1 MPVTAIQ
8 GFCVKHAVLAA
19 ALAAALPS
27 LQASPAHAQ
36 DAPTAARA
44 TELDGIVVTGSKRDT
59 PYLRSDISVTV
70 LDRDAL
76 QQANVTE
83 FRDLDRLAPNVKF
96 NVMGQLSDMFISIRG
111 IESNP
116 FLVNRA
122 SVYIDGI
129 PFRELSNAVLNQVES
144 VEILRGPQGTLYGAN
159 SESGLVLV
167 RTRAPSATTEG
178 EVNLRATHFG
188 NGHGSSV
195 DGFLGGAL
203 GSSNRLFGSVAFM
216 ASDEDS
222 HLKNLTPFDGIAGKV
237 KETYLQG
244 KLRWE
249 PTDTLSI
256 NAIAYHLG
264 TRAPGMFEYE
274 YLPLDVGLYN
284 RRYADLYNGGRHAG
298 DFTYINDAPK
308 RTSKTENV
316 AGAGAQWQL
325 ARGTMDAAVSYR
337 EQRDTSGGYDFDMTH
352 TPALAGRIHDA
363 QRNWNGEL
371 RFSSLDDQPLTWIG
385 GVSTYRVN
393 KDSVLGTRVGPPP
406 RGLESYV
413 LAPLQGSDGQDYS
426 VFGTLSYT
434 PPALPKLTASLG
446 LRYEQA
452 RRSTRQSA
460 GELDLGP
467 GGLVFYRDAELSH
480 TFTATLPRVSLRY
493 DASDTLS
500 FYAASAKGYIP
511 GGFNLAAAQN
521 DVVNDKVLRYESEMM
536 WSHEAGFKMN
546 VLGGRGHIGGAVF
559 QIESNNWQEIQ
570 LATDANGRPISSD
583 YVGSDASIR
592 SRGVELEGVLQA
604 LPGLTLTANAGYV
617 DAQYRKLLVGENQSL
632 AGNKVKLTPQYT
644 AYLAARYQHR
654 SGVFARVESAF
665 NGRMALDER
674 NRAFQP
680 AVAIIGVQLGYET
693 GPWTT
698 RVYVDNLTN
707 KRRINGLIFDNL
719 AFGRDG
725 NVYGPVDRP
734 RIIGAEVGYRF

>member
-1 MPVTAIQ
+1 M
-8 GFCVKHAVLAA
+8 KHAVLAGAVLA
-19 ALAAALPS
+19 ALHLLPS
-27 LQASPAHAQ
+27 APARAQ
-36 DAPTAARA
+36 STPPAKA
-44 TELDGIVVTGSKRDT
+44 TELDGIIVTGSKRDT
-59 PYLRSDISVTV
+59 PYLKSDMSVTV
-70 LDRDAL
+70 LDREAL
-76 QQANVTE
+76 KEAHVTE
-83 FRDLDRLAPNVKF
+83 FRDLDKLAPNVKF

-129 PFRELSNAVLNQVES
+129 PFRELSNAVLNHVES

-178 EVNLRATHFG
+178 EVNVGLTSFG
-188 NGHGSSV
+188 NGHGSSM

-203 GSSNRLFGSVAFM
+203 GNSDRLFGSVAFM

-222 HLKNLTPFDGIAGKV
+222 HLKNLTPFNGVKGKV

-249 PTDTLSI
+249 PIDTLAI

-284 RRYADLYNGGRHAG
+284 RTYGDLYNGGRRAG

-308 RTSKTENV
+308 RTTRNETV
-316 AGAGAQWQL
+316 AGTSAQWQL
-325 ARGTMDAAVSYR
+325 SGGTLDAALSYR
-337 EQRDTSGGYDFDMTH
+337 QEEDTSAGYDFDMTA
-352 TPALAGRIHDA
+352 TPALAGRIYDKQHS
-363 QRNWNGEL
+363 WNGEL
-371 RFSSLDDQPLTWIG
+371 RFSSPSDQALTYIA
-385 GVSTYRVN
+385 GVSTYRHH
-393 KDSVLGTRVGPPP
+393 KDSILGTLVGPPL
-406 RGLESYV
+406 RGLGSYD

-426 VFGTLSYT
+426 VFGTASYT
-434 PPALPKLTASLG
+434 PPSLPKLTASLG
-446 LRYEQA
+446 LRHEQA
-452 RRSTRQSA
+452 KRSTRQRE
-460 GELDLGP
+460 GTLDLGP
-467 GGLVFYRDAELSH
+467 GGLVFYRDAELAH

-511 GGFNLAAAQN
+511 GGFNLAAAQS

-536 WSHEAGFKMN
+536 WSHELGFKMN
-546 VLGGRGHIGGAVF
+546 VLNGRGHIGGAVF
-559 QIESNNWQEIQ
+559 HITSDNWQEIQ

-592 SRGVELEGVLQA
+592 SRGVELEGALEV
-604 LPGLTLTANAGYV
+604 LPGLTLMANAGYV
-617 DAQYRKLLVGENQSL
+617 DAEYRKLFVGANESL
-632 AGNKVKLTPQYT
+632 AGNDVKLTPQYT

-654 SGVFARVESAF
+654 SGLFARVESSF

-674 NRAFQP
+674 NRAYQP
-680 AVAIIGVQLGYET
+680 AVTIIGLQVGYET
-693 GPWTT
+693 GPWST

-725 NVYGPVDRP
+725 NYYGPIDRP
-734 RIIGAEVGYRF
+734 RIVGAEVGYRF

>member
-36 DAPTAARA
+36 DAPTIARA

-83 FRDLDRLAPNVKF
+83 FRDLDKLAPNVKF

-129 PFRELSNAVLNQVES
+129 PFRELSNAVLNHVES

-188 NGHGSSV
+188 NGHGTSV

-203 GSSNRLFGSVAFM
+203 GSSNRLFGSLAFM

-222 HLKNLTPFDGIAGKV
+222 HLKNLTPFDGIPGKV

-284 RRYADLYNGGRHAG
+284 QRYADLYNGGRHAG

-316 AGAGAQWQL
+316 AGASAQWQL
-325 ARGTMDAAVSYR
+325 ARGTVDAAVSYR
-337 EQRDTSGGYDFDMTH
+337 EQRDTSGGYDFDMTN

-393 KDSVLGTRVGPPP
+393 KDSVLGTRVGPRRAGWKATCWRRCRGRTGRTTACSARSAIPRRPCQNLPP
-406 RGLESYV
+406 V
-413 LAPLQGSDGQDYS
+413 LACATNKPD
-426 VFGTLSYT
+426 V
-434 PPALPKLTASLG
+434 PPAKARANWTWARADWCSTATPNCRIPSPPPCPAC
-446 LRYEQA
+446 RCA
-452 RRSTRQSA
+452 MTPRTRCRSTR
-460 GELDLGP
+460 P
-467 GGLVFYRDAELSH
+467 RPR
-480 TFTATLPRVSLRY
+480 ATSP
-493 DASDTLS
+493 
-500 FYAASAKGYIP
+500 AASTWP
-511 GGFNLAAAQN
+511 P
-521 DVVNDKVLRYESEMM
+521 RRTT
-536 WSHEAGFKMN
+536 WS
-546 VLGGRGHIGGAVF
+546 
-559 QIESNNWQEIQ
+559 
-570 LATDANGRPISSD
+570 
-583 YVGSDASIR
+583 
-592 SRGVELEGVLQA
+592 
-604 LPGLTLTANAGYV
+604 
-617 DAQYRKLLVGENQSL
+617 
-632 AGNKVKLTPQYT
+632 
-644 AYLAARYQHR
+644 
-654 SGVFARVESAF
+654 
-665 NGRMALDER
+665 
-674 NRAFQP
+674 
-680 AVAIIGVQLGYET
+680 
-693 GPWTT
+693 TT
-698 RVYVDNLTN
+698 RCCATN
-707 KRRINGLIFDNL
+707 RK
-719 AFGRDG
+719 
-725 NVYGPVDRP
+725 
-734 RIIGAEVGYRF
+734 

>member
-1 MPVTAIQ
+1 M
-8 GFCVKHAVLAA
+8 KHAVLAGAVLA
-19 ALAAALPS
+19 ALQLLPS
-27 LQASPAHAQ
+27 
-36 DAPTAARA
+36 APARA
-44 TELDGIVVTGSKRDT
+44 QSTPPAKATDLDGIVVTGSKRDT

-70 LDRDAL
+70 LDRQAL
-76 QQANVTE
+76 KDANVTA
-83 FRDLDRLAPNVKF
+83 FRDLDKLAPNVKF

-167 RTRAPSATTEG
+167 RTRAPSASTEG
-178 EVNLRATHFG
+178 ELNLRATTFG
-188 NGHGSSV
+188 NGHGGSL

-203 GSSNRLFGSVAFM
+203 GKGDRLFGSLAFM
-216 ASDEDS
+216 ASDEDA
-222 HLKNLTPFDGIAGKV
+222 HLKNLTPYGGVNGKV
-237 KETYLQG
+237 RQAYLQG

-249 PTDTLSI
+249 PTDALSI
-256 NAIAYHLG
+256 NALAYHLG

-274 YLPLDVGLYN
+274 YLPLDVGRYN
-284 RRYADLYNGGRHAG
+284 RSYGARYNDGRQTG

-316 AGAGAQWQL
+316 AGASAQWQL
-325 ARGTMDAAVSYR
+325 AAGTLDAALSYR
-337 EQRDTSGGYDFDMTH
+337 EQADTSAGYDFDMTAS
-352 TPALAGRIHDA
+352 PALAGRIHDT

-371 RFSSLDDQPLTWIG
+371 RFTSPNDQALTWIG
-385 GVSTYRVN
+385 GVSTYRVD
-393 KDSVLGTRVGPPP
+393 KQSVLGTLVGPPP
-406 RGLESYV
+406 RALESYV
-413 LAPLQGSDGQDYS
+413 LAPRQGSQGRDYS
-426 VFGTLSYT
+426 AFGTLSYT

-452 RRSTRQSA
+452 RRATRQSA
-460 GELDLGP
+460 GQLDLGP
-467 GGLVFYRDAELSH
+467 GGLVFYRDAGLSH
-480 TFTATLPRVSLRY
+480 TFNATLPRVSLRY

-511 GGFNLAAAQN
+511 GGFNLAAAQS

-536 WSHEAGFKMN
+536 WSHEAGFKLN
-546 VLGGRGHIGGAVF
+546 VLDGRGHVGAAVF
-559 QIESNNWQEIQ
+559 QIDSDNWQEIQ

-583 YVGSDASIR
+583 YVGSDAAIR
-592 SRGVELEGVLQA
+592 SRGAEIEGVLQV

-617 DAQYRKLLVGENQSL
+617 DARYRRLQVGENESL
-632 AGNKVKLTPQYT
+632 AGNRVKLTPQYT
-644 AYLAARYQHR
+644 GYLAARYQHR
-654 SGVFARVESAF
+654 SGLFARVESAF

-680 AVAIIGVQLGYET
+680 AVAIIGVQLGYEQ

-698 RVYVDNLTN
+698 RVFVDNLTD

-725 NVYGPVDRP
+725 NYYGPVDRP
-734 RIIGAEVGYRF
+734 RIIGAELGYRF

>member
-36 DAPTAARA
+36 DAPTIARA

-83 FRDLDRLAPNVKF
+83 FRDLDKLAPNVKF

-129 PFRELSNAVLNQVES
+129 PFRELSNAVLNHVES

-167 RTRAPSATTEG
+167 RTRAP
-178 EVNLRATHFG
+178 
-188 NGHGSSV
+188 
-195 DGFLGGAL
+195 
-203 GSSNRLFGSVAFM
+203 
-216 ASDEDS
+216 
-222 HLKNLTPFDGIAGKV
+222 
-237 KETYLQG
+237 
-244 KLRWE
+244 
-249 PTDTLSI
+249 
-256 NAIAYHLG
+256 
-264 TRAPGMFEYE
+264 GMFEYE

-284 RRYADLYNGGRHAG
+284 QRYADLYNGGRHAG

-316 AGAGAQWQL
+316 AGASAQWQL
-325 ARGTMDAAVSYR
+325 ARGTVDAAVSYR
-337 EQRDTSGGYDFDMTH
+337 EQRDTSGGYDFDMTN

-559 QIESNNWQEIQ
+559 QIASNNWQEIQ

-592 SRGVELEGVLQA
+592 SRGVELEGVLQP
-604 LPGLTLTANAGYV
+604 LRGLTLTANAGYV
-617 DAQYRKLLVGENQSL
+617 DAQYRKLLVGDNQSL